1 MPQHSGARA
10 VTSDLS
16 FSRTRRP
23 SGVTPFVLAAAL
35 GTGLVAAPAHA
46 TPYQS
51 EQSDQSDPTDAS
63 KRGGSPSGASEG
75 HEAGV
80 RTRTL
85 GAPVRA
91 LTAAPSTTYR
101 VKAGD
106 TVSHIALRYGV
117 SQAAIIKANRLD
129 SRAFIRAGQVL
140 TIPGQAAPAP
150 SRASRAAA
158 RTAPAP
164 APAPTSTTYRVK
176 AGDTVS
182 HIAART
188 GLSSAAIIAAN
199 GLDRSGFIRVG
210 QVLELPTS
218 VRATTASAGGT
229 AAKPPSAP
237 TTRYTVQAGDTV
249 SQIAL
254 RAGVTQAAIIAV
266 NKLPSNGFIRVGQVL
281 TLPGK
286 AAPAPSGG
294 GTPAKPA
301 SASSPSSAGSES
313 YTVKAGDTLSHIAAR
328 QGTTVATLRALNPTI
343 DARGTIRVGQTINVP
358 KPAAPMPNSFAGR
371 TYPEATVRAATVN
384 RDVLAS
390 RNVPSREQMRQI
402 VADTARKYGVDPA
415 LAQAIA
421 FQESGFNQRAVS
433 PANAV
438 GAMQVIPSSGQW
450 ASDMAGRRLDL
461 LDAHDNATAGV
472 LIIRA
477 NLGMAEDL
485 PQAIAAYYQ
494 GMGSVRKNG
503 MYADTRR
510 YVANIQT
517 LMARYR

>member
-1 MPQHSGARA
+1 MPQQSGAARVPTA
-10 VTSDLS
+10 DLS
-16 FSRTRRP
+16 CSRTRRP
-23 SGVTPFVLAAAL
+23 AGVTPLVLAAAL
-35 GTGLVAAPAHA
+35 GSGLIAAPAQAAPDQA
-46 TPYQS
+46 TATQGDPETPGPKAGRAGSASPEAAVQS
-51 EQSDQSDPTDAS
+51 
-63 KRGGSPSGASEG
+63 
-75 HEAGV
+75 
-80 RTRTL
+80 RTL
-85 GAPVRA
+85 GAPVRP
-91 LTAAPSTTYR
+91 LTAAAGTTYR

-117 SQAAIIKANRLD
+117 SQSSIITANRLN
-129 SRAFIRAGQVL
+129 SSAFIRVGQVL
-140 TIPGQAAPAP
+140 TIPGKAASQA
-150 SRASRAAA
+150 RASRAAT
-158 RTAPAP
+158 RTV
-164 APAPTSTTYRVK
+164 PAPTTTTYRVK

-199 GLDRSGFIRVG
+199 GLNRNGFIRVG
-210 QVLELPTS
+210 QVLKLPTT
-218 VRATTASAGGT
+218 AKAASAGGT

-237 TTRYTVQAGDTV
+237 TTRYTVQPGDTV

-254 RAGVTQAAIIAV
+254 RAGVTQAAVIAA
-266 NKLPSNGFIRVGQVL
+266 NKLPSNGFIRAGQVL

-294 GTPAKPA
+294 GAPTTPA
-301 SASSPSSAGSES
+301 SSTGTSSGS

-328 QGTTVATLRALNPTI
+328 LSTTVATLRALNPTI
-343 DARGTIRVGQTINVP
+343 DARGTIRVGQTITVP
-358 KPAAPMPNSFAGR
+358 KAAAPMPNSFAGR
-371 TYPEATVRAATVN
+371 TYPEATVRAATIN

-402 VADTARKYGVDPA
+402 VADTARRHGVDPA

-438 GAMQVIPSSGQW
+438 GTMQVIPSSGQW

-461 LDAHDNATAGV
+461 LDPHDNATAGV

-477 NLGMAEDL
+477 NLRMAEDL

-510 YVANIQT
+510 YVANVQT

>member
-1 MPQHSGARA
+1 MPQHSGAARA
-10 VTSDLS
+10 ATSDLS

-23 SGVTPFVLAAAL
+23 SGVTPFVIAAAL

-46 TPYQS
+46 TPHQS
-51 EQSDQSDPTDAS
+51 KQSDTGEGDAAA
-63 KRGGSPSGASEG
+63 SGAANG
-75 HEAGV
+75 VAGV
-80 RTRTL
+80 QTRTL

-91 LTAAPSTTYR
+91 LTAAPTTTYT

-117 SQAAIIKANRLD
+117 SQSSIIKANRLN
-129 SRAFIRAGQVL
+129 SRALIRVGQVL
-140 TIPGQAAPAP
+140 TIPGKAAPAQ
-150 SRASRAAA
+150 SRASRAAV

-199 GLDRSGFIRVG
+199 GLNRNGFIRVG
-210 QVLELPTS
+210 QVLKLPTS
-218 VRATTASAGGT
+218 VRAATASAGGT
-229 AAKPPSAP
+229 AATPPSAP

-254 RAGVTQAAIIAV
+254 RAGVTQAALIAA

-294 GTPAKPA
+294 ATPATPA
-301 SASSPSSAGSES
+301 SSSSAGSTT

-343 DARGTIRVGQTINVP
+343 DARGTIRVGQTINIP
-358 KPAAPMPNSFAGR
+358 KAAAPMPNNFAGR
-371 TYPEATVRAATVN
+371 TYPDATVRAATVN

-438 GAMQVIPSSGQW
+438 GTMQVIPSSGQW
-450 ASDMAGRRLDL
+450 ASDLAGRQLDL
-461 LDAHDNATAGV
+461 LDPHDNATAGV

-477 NLGMAEDL
+477 NIRMAEDL

-510 YVANIQT
+510 YVANVQT